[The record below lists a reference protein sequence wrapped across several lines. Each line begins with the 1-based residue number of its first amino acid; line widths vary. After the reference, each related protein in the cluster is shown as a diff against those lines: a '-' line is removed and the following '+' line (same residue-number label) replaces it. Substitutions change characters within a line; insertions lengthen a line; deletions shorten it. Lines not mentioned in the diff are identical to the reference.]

1 MDALQKANRIRTERA
16 HLKQRMK
23 ARKENVLELILEPPQ
38 YIETMKIFDLLLAT
52 PKYGRI
58 KTKKTLQLSRIS
70 DSKTVGGLSKRQRTE
85 LVWRMN
91 GGSGH
96 H

>member
-1 MDALQKANRIRTERA
+1 MAALLEANRIRTERA
-16 HLKQRMK
+16 QLKRRMK
-23 ARKENVLELILEPPQ
+23 ARKENVLELLLEPPG
-38 YIETMKIFDLLLAT
+38 YIETMKVFDLLLAT
-52 PKYGRI
+52 PKYGKV
-58 KTKKTLQLSRIS
+58 KTKKVLQLSRIS
-70 DSKTVGGLSKRQRTE
+70 DSKTIGGLSARQRTE